1 MKIYNKWEK
10 MKRFIS
16 LLFFVIILT
25 ISCSSFI
32 KDEQMA
38 EIEHLEKD
46 VYILKDDVKIG
57 GRSLKA
63 GDKVMI
69 IITYDD
75 DWVKAEAYLES
86 AGKLKGER
94 VRILYMFE
102 GDFPEEEFNIKKFKN
117 ELFKKISVKK

>member
-1 MKIYNKWEK
+1 
-10 MKRFIS
+10 MKRFID

-32 KDEQMA
+32 KVEKMA
-38 EIEHLEKD
+38 EIERLEKD

-75 DWVKAEAYLES
+75 DWIKVEAYLES